1 MSKLRAFMLLSVAA
15 VLVAIA
21 SRLNG
26 ESALLSSWWLAIGA
40 GTFALLLSRARA
52 ATFLAAVLAL
62 VTAVITLA
70 SASALLAGDSGRLTL
85 GLLVMSTLAQML
97 TVRVLATAPHGWNP
111 SAKYETQPANPW
123 NSVDQ
128 GIDPTL

>member
-70 SASALLAGDSGRLTL
+70 SASALLARFGRAH
-85 GLLVMSTLAQML
+85 V
-97 TVRVLATAPHGWNP
+97 
-111 SAKYETQPANPW
+111 
-123 NSVDQ
+123 
-128 GIDPTL
+128 